1 MGGAHLSEAE
11 TVMELIFLHRFGT
24 PAHPPP
30 DLIVVSIGGNLIT
43 SRVVP
48 SVVLS
53 GHDTIA
59 EGVAQDL
66 RWVLTGMTMY
76 AAREEKAPGADV

>member
-1 MGGAHLSEAE
+1 MSEAE
-11 TVMELIFLHRFGT
+11 TVMELIFLHRFGI

-30 DLIVVSIGGNLIT
+30 DMIVISHGGNLFT

-48 SVVLS
+48 NAVLP

-59 EGVAQDL
+59 EGVAKDL
-66 RWVLTGMTMY
+66 RWVLTGVTMY
-76 AAREEKAPGADV
+76 AARGELIPRESSRS